1 MVYTVLRRRIQ
12 SSGASERKER
22 QTMPDRLDQEILAKF
37 RELTPENQ
45 EAILAYLVEVLFG
58 PAASSSD
65 RR

>member
-1 MVYTVLRRRIQ
+1 MF
-12 SSGASERKER
+12 
-22 QTMPDRLDQEILAKF
+22 DRLDREILAKF

-45 EAILAYLVEVLFG
+45 EVILAYLVEVLFG

>member
-1 MVYTVLRRRIQ
+1 MF
-12 SSGASERKER
+12 
-22 QTMPDRLDQEILAKF
+22 DRLDREILAKF

-45 EAILAYLVEVLFG
+45 EAILAYLAEVLFG

>member
-1 MVYTVLRRRIQ
+1 MF
-12 SSGASERKER
+12 
-22 QTMPDRLDQEILAKF
+22 DRLDREILAKF

-58 PAASSSD
+58 PAASPSD

>member
-1 MVYTVLRRRIQ
+1 M
-12 SSGASERKER
+12 S
-22 QTMPDRLDQEILAKF
+22 DRLDYEILAKF

-45 EAILAYLVEVLFG
+45 EVILAYLAEVLSE